1 MINIIAAIIIITAKS
16 CTIKLE
22 GDREGDKPGF
32 GKNCGKEEEPV
43 AIIGMWFINLD

>member
-1 MINIIAAIIIITAKS
+1 MINIIAAITIITAKS

-22 GDREGDKPGF
+22 GDRDGDKPGF